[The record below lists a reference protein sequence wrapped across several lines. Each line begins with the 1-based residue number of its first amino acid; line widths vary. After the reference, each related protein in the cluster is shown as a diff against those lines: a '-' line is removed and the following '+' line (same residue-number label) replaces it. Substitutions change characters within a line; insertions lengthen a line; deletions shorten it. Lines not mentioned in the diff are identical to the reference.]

1 MSIKYGWKLLNSLFL
16 NCNFFLSKILLTMLF
31 TFLYLETEISL
42 PINNGN
48 FPISLIYI
56 LSFNSFNPNNCL
68 AEWFKSNINKIHGD
82 LSSNNFFIA
91 GFKFEKRVFCVEVK
105 GSDV

>member
-1 MSIKYGWKLLNSLFL
+1 
-16 NCNFFLSKILLTMLF
+16 MLF

-68 AEWFKSNINKIHGD
+68 AE
-82 LSSNNFFIA
+82 
-91 GFKFEKRVFCVEVK
+91 
-105 GSDV
+105 